1 MKYRALTKAI
11 AHLVVCAGL
20 IGGSF
25 LAVPHVAL
33 QAMAQTKPTQ
43 GTQHVAQADGNA
55 PTMVI
60 LDASGSMLAQDV
72 DGKTRMAAAKEA
84 LTGFLNDVPDNAPL
98 GLMTYGTK
106 TGSSDAEKAAGC
118 KDVTLLSAPGQ
129 RTAKSLVGDIQGIT
143 PRGYTPIGLS
153 IQQAVQ
159 QLPKQGPKSVVLVSD
174 GIETCAPPPVCDIA
188 YELKREHPNL
198 LIHTVGFK
206 VDDAARTELSCVA
219 QATGGTYTDADS
231 AEALRS
237 TLTTVTLRT
246 GQGYQLPAKRVKASA
261 NSDDKVPTVNAGP
274 VGHPTR
280 VTVETPAEIKD
291 EIAAEDYYVKIRVP
305 EGHQLHVAYTA
316 KHQVGSGGLLPGGIE
331 VDTKVQDSK
340 SHQCTA
346 YVKHIDSNNHMNI
359 PRSGEIIVNRNSGCT
374 GEEYLLDFSVERNFG
389 FKSPVEFDTTIVAVP
404 QLSDVG
410 DPANKAQSPVR
421 KDTDLAAV
429 PAVGQQLVTPGTEPD
444 SAPNVPPTF
453 RSEIVIG
460 ETQYV
465 KIPAGWGQN
474 LNFELSVV
482 DEGRVDDQLFEDAV
496 KEFEFALLNPARE
509 SVDLIG
515 ATTSDVTDVN
525 KPVRFG
531 TARAVSFANADQP
544 NPAWLAGDH
553 YLAVTLAR
561 NIGDNTDEKTL
572 SVPVSYQIAFAPVGV
587 AVAGPIFPDFKLPEE
602 SVSTSTTSAS
612 SAPSNAAANADVSS
626 TSATTR
632 LAIGVAVVGIVV
644 LLAAV
649 LVVTTVIRRR
659 R

>member
-1 MKYRALTKAI
+1 
-11 AHLVVCAGL
+11 
-20 IGGSF
+20 
-25 LAVPHVAL
+25 
-33 QAMAQTKPTQ
+33 
-43 GTQHVAQADGNA
+43 
-55 PTMVI
+55 
-60 LDASGSMLAQDV
+60 
-72 DGKTRMAAAKEA
+72 
-84 LTGFLNDVPDNAPL
+84 
-98 GLMTYGTK
+98 
-106 TGSSDAEKAAGC
+106 
-118 KDVTLLSAPGQ
+118 
-129 RTAKSLVGDIQGIT
+129 
-143 PRGYTPIGLS
+143 
-153 IQQAVQ
+153 
-159 QLPKQGPKSVVLVSD
+159 
-174 GIETCAPPPVCDIA
+174 
-188 YELKREHPNL
+188 
-198 LIHTVGFK
+198 
-206 VDDAARTELSCVA
+206 
-219 QATGGTYTDADS
+219 
-231 AEALRS
+231 
-237 TLTTVTLRT
+237 
-246 GQGYQLPAKRVKASA
+246 
-261 NSDDKVPTVNAGP
+261 
-274 VGHPTR
+274 
-280 VTVETPAEIKD
+280 
-291 EIAAEDYYVKIRVP
+291 
-305 EGHQLHVAYTA
+305 
-316 KHQVGSGGLLPGGIE
+316 
-331 VDTKVQDSK
+331 
-340 SHQCTA
+340 
-346 YVKHIDSNNHMNI
+346 MNI

-421 KDTDLAAV
+421 KDTDLTAV

-572 SVPVSYQIAFAPVGV
+572 SVPVRYQISLPRLVSLSPVRSSQISRCRKK
-587 AVAGPIFPDFKLPEE
+587 AYRRPSPQRPLHRPTPPRTPMCHPLAQPHALL
-602 SVSTSTTSAS
+602 SAL
-612 SAPSNAAANADVSS
+612 
-626 TSATTR
+626 R
-632 LAIGVAVVGIVV
+632 LWG
-644 LLAAV
+644 LLSF
-649 LVVTTVIRRR
+649 
-659 R
+659 